1 VCYVDSVAPR
11 FVETL
16 EELLSPQQS
25 VWMMPNKELTKK
37 YARLWTHGR
46 TDVFGP
52 GLEWPEMCKT
62 TALFTKQ
69 RPLLEWNDSMA
80 PVGTSTEDIA
90 GFRTF
95 YENYGIIQKHAQK
108 VMRAHFFRRLTG
120 EHPPMEYESQD
131 ERHVM
136 TIMQEKKAYDKMMD
150 LYSRMCR
157 VPDGMPRLGHGP
169 LWKDHEAM
177 DR

>member
-1 VCYVDSVAPR
+1 MS
-11 FVETL
+11 L
-16 EELLSPQQS
+16 GELLEKLLPISRRP
-25 VWMMPNKELTKK
+25 
-37 YARLWTHGR
+37 
-46 TDVFGP
+46 FGP
-52 GLEWPEMCKT
+52 GLEWPEFCKA

-69 RPLLEWNDSMA
+69 CPLLEWDDSMA
-80 PVGTSTEDIA
+80 PMGSSAEEIA
-90 GFRTF
+90 GFRRY
-95 YENYGIIQKHAQK
+95 YERYGIIQSRGMEI
-108 VMRAHFFRRLTG
+108 MRDHVIRRYLG